1 MYKSALCEFIFKL
14 DSLSNRR
21 SPLFR
26 KKTSGLEMRI
36 GKRKRF
42 TGKRVDVVR
51 GGFRRVGKD
60 FGPKAVGKNAF
71 RALSID
77 PVFSRASEKTDQ
89 TFTLSA
95 SFQFHSKSINK

>member
-1 MYKSALCEFIFKL
+1 MYKSVIFELIFKL
-14 DSLSNRR
+14 DSLSSRR

-26 KKTSGLEMRI
+26 KKTSELEMRI

-60 FGPKAVGKNAF
+60 FGPIAAGKNTF

-77 PVFSRASEKTDQ
+77 LMFSRASEKTDQ
-89 TFTLSA
+89 TFTPSA
-95 SFQFHSKSINK
+95 SFQFQ